1 MDMTKP
7 FALIIEDDPQL
18 GQIFTFSLET
28 EFDTELI
35 TEGHLAL
42 ERLKQIVPLIIVLD
56 LHLPGISGKEIL
68 SQIRADERLADTRV
82 ILATADARQAELL
95 SNQADLVLLKPVSPM
110 QLRELAVRLRRS
122 V

>member
-1 MDMTKP
+1 MTKP

-35 TEGHLAL
+35 TEGRLAL

-56 LHLPGISGKEIL
+56 LHLPGVSGKEIL
-68 SQIRADERLADTRV
+68 SQIRGDERLADTRV
-82 ILATADARQAELL
+82 LLATADARQAELL

>member
-1 MDMTKP
+1 MTKP

-18 GQIFTFSLET
+18 GQIFTLTLET

-35 TEGHLAL
+35 TEGLSALA
-42 ERLKQIVPLIIVLD
+42 RLKQVVPIVIVLD
-56 LHLPGISGKEIL
+56 LHLPGASGKEIL
-68 SQIRADERLADTRV
+68 TQIRADERLANTRV

-95 SNQADLVLLKPVSPM
+95 SHEADLILLKPVSPM
-110 QLRELAVRLRRS
+110 QLRELAVRLRGS